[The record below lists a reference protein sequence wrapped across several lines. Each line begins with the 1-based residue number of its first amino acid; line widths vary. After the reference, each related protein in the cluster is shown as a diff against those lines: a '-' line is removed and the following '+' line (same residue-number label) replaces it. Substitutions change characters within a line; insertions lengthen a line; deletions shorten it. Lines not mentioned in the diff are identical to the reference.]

1 MADQGV
7 RRAGR
12 RSGPAAAARGA
23 GPGAL
28 LSAAP
33 RRRGDPGRG
42 RGAGRGPG
50 GRHPAGAARRAGR
63 DSRARGRGVP
73 HLGAGDAR
81 HRRRGGALPYL
92 RKAHQQ
98 WGRIGAPYEVARTRV
113 LVGRAVAALGDL
125 ESARREL
132 TAAAES
138 LAALGA
144 APEADEAAR
153 LGSPGRLPGGL
164 TAREVEVLRLVAAG
178 RSNAQIAAE
187 LVLSD
192 KTVARHLSNIF
203 GKLEVGSRTAA
214 AAFAFAHG
222 LA

>member
-1 MADQGV
+1 MPSCRLLPAAVEILVAVEALDEAQE
-7 RRAGR
+7 AGIR
-12 RSGPAAAARGA
+12 LERLAVQVGTPALAAAAS
-23 GPGAL
+23 L
-28 LSAAP
+28 TS
-33 RRRGDPGRG
+33 GRVTL
-42 RGAGRGPG
+42 AT
-50 GRHPAGAARRAGR
+50 
-63 DSRARGRGVP
+63 
-73 HLGAGDAR
+73 GDA
-81 HRRRGGALPYL
+81 GGALPYL